1 PCGRGG
7 KLESAADFARLAAQG
22 QRLRK
27 SILQQPDV
35 RAIPPP
41 LLREMGSYAAG
52 CGDRDVAARIAARLE
67 QIGTPP
73 SGSGP
78 ARSQVQI
85 P

>member
-1 PCGRGG
+1 LRKGG
-7 KLESAADFARLAAQG
+7 KLEEAADFARLAAQG
-22 QRLRK
+22 RGLRK
-27 SILQQPDV
+27 SILEQPDV

-41 LLREMGSYAAG
+41 LLREMGSYAGG
-52 CGDRDVAARIAARLE
+52 CGDRDVADRIAARLE

-78 ARSQVQI
+78 ARAQVQI